1 MSNRPN
7 PILKVILLGDSGVG
21 KSSLIN
27 RYVNEKF
34 SENNMQTI
42 GVDLFTKI
50 ADVEGSKV
58 TLQIWDTGGQER
70 FRALRTPFYRGADC
84 AVLVYSK
91 DSLQSVDNLNHWRS
105 EFEKHAGNAP
115 ILVAM
120 NKSEIENVPSP
131 EGGFQIAEEEGI
143 QHFKVSAKTS
153 QGVNDLFEAA
163 ARIGVPTAVER
174 LEESLQQSNIVSIRA
189 QPQVRKSCCK

>member
-58 TLQIWDTGGQER
+58 TVEKFQRVL
-70 FRALRTPFYRGADC
+70 FYR
-84 AVLVYSK
+84 
-91 DSLQSVDNLNHWRS
+91 
-105 EFEKHAGNAP
+105 F
-115 ILVAM
+115 
-120 NKSEIENVPSP
+120 
-131 EGGFQIAEEEGI
+131 
-143 QHFKVSAKTS
+143 
-153 QGVNDLFEAA
+153 
-163 ARIGVPTAVER
+163 
-174 LEESLQQSNIVSIRA
+174 
-189 QPQVRKSCCK
+189 

>member
-50 ADVEGSKV
+50 ADVEGAKV
-58 TLQIWDTGGQER
+58 T
-70 FRALRTPFYRGADC
+70 
-84 AVLVYSK
+84 V
-91 DSLQSVDNLNHWRS
+91 
-105 EFEKHAGNAP
+105 
-115 ILVAM
+115 
-120 NKSEIENVPSP
+120 
-131 EGGFQIAEEEGI
+131 
-143 QHFKVSAKTS
+143 
-153 QGVNDLFEAA
+153 
-163 ARIGVPTAVER
+163 
-174 LEESLQQSNIVSIRA
+174 
-189 QPQVRKSCCK
+189 

>member
-58 TLQIWDTGGQER
+58 TVKSY
-70 FRALRTPFYRGADC
+70 FRDFL
-84 AVLVYSK
+84 
-91 DSLQSVDNLNHWRS
+91 
-105 EFEKHAGNAP
+105 P
-115 ILVAM
+115 ILVA
-120 NKSEIENVPSP
+120 NLGHRWTRKISSSQNTFLQRRRLCCFSLFKRFIT
-131 EGGFQIAEEEGI
+131 GF
-143 QHFKVSAKTS
+143 
-153 QGVNDLFEAA
+153 D
-163 ARIGVPTAVER
+163 PW
-174 LEESLQQSNIVSIRA
+174 IVFRMMILR
-189 QPQVRKSCCK
+189 VLII

>member
-1 MSNRPN
+1 MSSRPN

-58 TLQIWDTGGQER
+58 T
-70 FRALRTPFYRGADC
+70 
-84 AVLVYSK
+84 V
-91 DSLQSVDNLNHWRS
+91 
-105 EFEKHAGNAP
+105 
-115 ILVAM
+115 
-120 NKSEIENVPSP
+120 KSY
-131 EGGFQIAEEEGI
+131 
-143 QHFKVSAKTS
+143 
-153 QGVNDLFEAA
+153 
-163 ARIGVPTAVER
+163 
-174 LEESLQQSNIVSIRA
+174 
-189 QPQVRKSCCK
+189 